1 MTIPEGLSLQDF
13 PNLLD
18 QSHFFLDK
26 QAPLSYRWEN
36 EAEWGSNSLRVTQQ
50 TFLKIRKLYSIP
62 ASHPATSLLPLL
74 LEAWSFPLVP
84 PGPHAL
90 DVHHP
95 QLSRDASHATMR
107 RRREQSPCSSGTHV
121 GTSST
126 SCIVM
131 CPRSKGQ
138 AGRLHTGFMAGP
150 PPRTVNRGAG
160 SWHWIPPGS
169 EGPRQQD
176 SSPPLKGS

>member
-1 MTIPEGLSLQDF
+1 MTRAIFSLDEQT
-13 PNLLD
+13 
-18 QSHFFLDK
+18 
-26 QAPLSYRWEN
+26 PLSYRWEN
-36 EAEWGSNSLRVTQQ
+36 EAEWGSNSPRVTQQ

-74 LEAWSFPLVP
+74 LEAWFFPLVP

-95 QLSRDASHATMR
+95 QLSRDASQATMR

-126 SCIVM
+126 SRVVM

-138 AGRLHTGFMAGP
+138 ARQAAHGFYGWATSQNSKQRGRQLALDP
-150 PPRTVNRGAG
+150 SR
-160 SWHWIPPGS
+160 
-169 EGPRQQD
+169 E
-176 SSPPLKGS
+176 